1 MRPLLVQT
9 PAADPYPQALRS
21 RPSVDEEA
29 GMSEAEAAGP
39 ADFAERMGQ
48 MMNEAA
54 LVLMISV
61 GHRTGLFDVMAA
73 MPAATSAEI
82 AARAGLDERYVREW
96 LAAMTTGRIVDHDGA
111 AGSFSLPADP
121 AAWLTRAAGV
131 DNLAVQAQYVG
142 LLALVEDQIV
152 DCFRHG
158 GGVPYSAFPRL
169 QAVMA
174 EDTGAVHDATLIGVT
189 LPLVPGLVDRLEHGI
204 DVADIGCGSGH
215 AVNLMAE
222 AFPRSR
228 FTGFDFSDTGLAA
241 AVAEA
246 DHKGLTNVRFDKHDA
261 ARLGETARFDFIT
274 TFDAVHDQAR
284 PDLVLA
290 GIAQALRP
298 GGVYLCVEFAGSSK
312 LSENLD
318 HPFGPFGYTI
328 SCMHCMTVSL
338 ADGGMG
344 LGAMWG
350 EQKAQEMLTDAGF
363 TSIEAAHVDGDIAN
377 TYFIATKG

>member
-1 MRPLLVQT
+1 M
-9 PAADPYPQALRS
+9 A
-21 RPSVDEEA
+21 
-29 GMSEAEAAGP
+29 EAEDTGSAE
-39 ADFAERMGQ
+39 FAERMGQ

-61 GHRTGLFDVMAA
+61 GHRTGLFDTMAA

-82 AARAGLDERYVREW
+82 AARAGLNERYVREW
-96 LAAMTTGRIVDHDGA
+96 LAAMTTGKIVDHDGA
-111 AGSFSLPADP
+111 MGSFSLPAGH
-121 AAWLTRAAGV
+121 AAWLTRAAGL
-131 DNLAVQAQYVG
+131 DNLAIQAQYAG

-174 EDTGAVHDATLIGVT
+174 EDTGAVHDATLIDVT
-189 LPLVPGLVDRLEHGI
+189 LPLVPGLVNRLGHGI
-204 DVADIGCGSGH
+204 DVADVGCGSGH
-215 AVNLMAE
+215 AINLMAE
-222 AFPRSR
+222 AFPLSR

-241 AVAEA
+241 ATAEA
-246 DHKGLTNVRFDKHDA
+246 DRKDLTNARFEKRDA

-298 GGVYLCVEFAGSSK
+298 GGVYLCADIAASSE

-344 LGAMWG
+344 LGTMWG
-350 EQKAQEMLTDAGF
+350 EQKAQQMLTDAGF
-363 TSIEAAHVDGDIAN
+363 TSIEAAHVNGDTAN
-377 TYFIATKG
+377 TYFIATKN